1 MARYVDDVETRTIQ
15 KDGTSLDRTR
25 LPPNP
30 SPNTQWIGGYK
41 LASGSNGLYKGIYRN
56 LRDKGLDFGAD
67 PGAEIGHARP
77 EFRFQKEAYLQG
89 LTTEPNAT
97 EEIFSIPLW
106 GYSRQTQNYK
116 DIFPYHYHCRL
127 YMPLYDYG
135 DLDTILKAHRHKRK
149 GIPEPFIWHFLCCM
163 MKAAR
168 QLETQ
173 AQSHGYA
180 RESDVIIPFDM
191 KPKNI
196 FLAPPDSN
204 SSFPAYP
211 RPHIADLGGG
221 CITRDGDV
229 ENQQHKQ
236 RWAYTRGFLAPEMWR
251 PSDDPHRRAPP
262 NGHILPEGTLRGT
275 HTTVWQIARVAEML
289 MKLDGSPQNID
300 YQIGYP
306 DWKMKPNV
314 LTDIG
319 PHPGQDYSMT
329 LRKLVDTCLSFRPE
343 ARGTPQQVLDYIEDY
358 GLAECQGMDTLG
370 SDMWFAD
377 QQHLKDNAPPPP
389 YTLAQHALDAAEIEK
404 ARRIEHA
411 KPYLR
416 AWGPEKTRQFID
428 LGVLL
433 LESFEVEYT
442 GNAHWW
448 ITDPQDL
455 VDDNGGPVIHYD
467 RI

>member
-1 MARYVDDVETRTIQ
+1 MARYVDDVEAKTIQ

-41 LASGSNGLYKGIYRN
+41 LASGSNGIANIWVLVDNDTRKAIKHAVIKDAFEGNVPIAETGLYKGIYRI

-89 LTTEPNAT
+89 LMTEPNAT

-116 DIFPYHYHCRL
+116 DIFPYHYHWRL

-229 ENQQHKQ
+229 EGQQHKQ

-262 NGHILPEGTLRGT
+262 NGRILPEGSLRGT
-275 HTTVWQIARVAEML
+275 HTTVWQIARVAEVL

-300 YQIGYP
+300 YQISYP
-306 DWKMKPNV
+306 DWKMVPN
-314 LTDIG
+314 
-319 PHPGQDYSMT
+319 
-329 LRKLVDTCLSFRPE
+329 
-343 ARGTPQQVLDYIEDY
+343 VLDYIEDY
-358 GLAECQGMDTLG
+358 GLAECQGMNTLG

-377 QQHLKDNAPPPP
+377 QQYLKDTAPPSP

-416 AWGPEKTRQFID
+416 TWGPEKTRQFVD
-428 LGVLL
+428 LGVLP
-433 LESFEVEYT
+433 LEGLEVEYT

-455 VDDNGGPVIHYD
+455 VDDNGGPVIPYD
-467 RI
+467 RL